1 MPFLTV
7 FRNTFVTSLL
17 GNVGSNL
24 DKYRR
29 NDKWALELGSQSTRD
44 LPTRI
49 EIKSPL
55 SLDEP
60 DEDNNLKDLEN
71 AIRVHKALNQLT
83 PLQARDP
90 RLWTR
95 LTHVDCWSYMRKR
108 WPLERFGT
116 DTGKGARFTTTRYF
130 ISQTDSRAL
139 MRNGIAR
146 LWWTA
151 HMSYDPQR
159 KNPYELTRVLLH
171 TLDITQQIMERNM
184 GRAPVIVTGFLEF
197 LMQNKDKVMI
207 VGDHSRERVRKLAK
221 FLNLYGGVCLLD
233 CLTQTDII
241 KLLAG
246 ELERILENEG
256 KKKKAVKAQ
265 A

>member
-7 FRNTFVTSLL
+7 FRNTFAGSLL
-17 GNVGSNL
+17 SNIAPNL

-29 NDKWALELGSQSTRD
+29 NDKWVLEMGSQSARD
-44 LPTRI
+44 LATRI
-49 EIKSPL
+49 ELRSPL
-55 SLDEP
+55 ILDEP
-60 DEDNNLKDLEN
+60 DDNNLKDLEN

-90 RLWTR
+90 RLWAR
-95 LTHVDCWSYMRKR
+95 LTHVDCWQYMRKR
-108 WPLERFGT
+108 WPLERFGA
-116 DTGKGARFTTTRYF
+116 DAEKGARFITTRYF

-151 HMSYDPQR
+151 SMSYDAQR
-159 KNPYELTRVLLH
+159 KNPYELTSVLLY

-184 GRAPVIVTGFLEF
+184 GRSPVI
-197 LMQNKDKVMI
+197 
-207 VGDHSRERVRKLAK
+207 GDQGRDRVRRLAK

-241 KLLAG
+241 KLLGG
-246 ELERILENEG
+246 ELERILANEG
-256 KKKKAVKAQ
+256 KRKKAVKTKT
-265 A
+265 

>member
-1 MPFLTV
+1 VGT
-7 FRNTFVTSLL
+7 LL
-17 GNVGSNL
+17 SNVGSNL
-24 DKYRR
+24 DKYLRK
-29 NDKWALELGSQSTRD
+29 DKWVLEVGSQSIRD

-55 SLDEP
+55 TLDEP
-60 DEDNNLKDLEN
+60 DDDNLKDLEN

-95 LTHVDCWSYMRKR
+95 LTHVDCWQYMRKR
-108 WPLERFGT
+108 WPLERFAA
-116 DTGKGARFTTTRYF
+116 DSEKGGRFITARYF
-130 ISQTDSRAL
+130 ISQSDSRAL

-151 HMSYDPQR
+151 HMSYDAQR
-159 KNPYELTRVLLH
+159 KNSYELTSVLLY

-197 LMQNKDKVMI
+197 LMQNKDTLLVA
-207 VGDHSRERVRKLAK
+207 GDLGRDRVRRLAK
-221 FLNLYGGVCLLD
+221 FLNMYGGVCLLD

-241 KLLAG
+241 KLLGG
-246 ELERILENEG
+246 ELGRILESEL
-256 KKKKAVKAQ
+256 KKKKVAKSQ